1 MAGGVRVAD
10 ATQNDASR
18 IEQLDEMTIGRIAAG
33 EVVERPAQVVK
44 ELLENSVDSEASRI
58 EVIIQA
64 GGFERIE
71 VIDDGSGIVADDLV
85 LAVRRHATSKLRT
98 AEDLSAIG
106 TLGFRGE
113 ALASIGSVS
122 RLTIASRTARGEG
135 ASITVD
141 AGIVGEVEPIGTS
154 LGTRITVNG
163 LFQNVPARLAFQRRP
178 STETAAT
185 VDVVSAHALAHP
197 EVSFHLE
204 VDGRRMISTPA
215 VEDVSSRLFDILG
228 AATNRLVSL
237 VVPVSDEAAPGS
249 ERWSGWISPPDISR
263 GRPDDVHIFVNGRA
277 VAATPFLKSIRRGYH
292 SRLMVGRHPVCVLFL
307 TLPAKEVD
315 VNIHPTKRE
324 VRLKHSWR
332 VLERLERALQE
343 TLLNIPTGAL
353 STSDFPLGRVELD
366 ARNIGKGSE
375 DSEAGGVGIIAEVS
389 EDSEAGEVRKIG
401 TVSKAFESAEI
412 HGVQKRVDGLQEVN
426 PELDSEPPSWVS
438 AASTATSEQQKPT
451 IQSRF
456 IQPQD
461 NNSSLDGVPDL
472 SRPMSKSEAPQF
484 TLPGL
489 SETPQSAALSSE
501 ERHLH
506 RHSYGAASVSPLDEP
521 NSDIITEVPKMEP
534 LAQLSDSYILAQ
546 GEDCLYI
553 IDQHALHERIRYE
566 RLKGAMTSWKKQEL
580 IDPIRLELSPQQAA
594 VVGSEEGRLGE
605 LGFSIEIVDEY
616 DSHQL
621 MSVPELLIGDDRLHG
636 FLTDLIAEL
645 ANSSQESTLDS
656 VEQLQDE
663 IAFMRSCR
671 GAVKA
676 NQRLSLAEMRRLIED
691 MQTIRNPW
699 ACVHGRPTVLEL
711 DGKRLD
717 DHFGRLG

>member
-1 MAGGVRVAD
+1 MAGGVRVAN
-10 ATQNDASR
+10 ATQNDALR

-44 ELLENSVDSEASRI
+44 ELLENSVDSGAGRI
-58 EVIIQA
+58 EVSIRG

-71 VIDDGSGIVADDLV
+71 VIDDGSGIVAEDLV

-98 AEDLSAIG
+98 AEDLAAIG

-122 RLTIASRTARGEG
+122 RLKIVSRTDLSDG

-141 AGIVGEVEPIGTS
+141 GGVVGEVEPTGIA
-154 LGTRITVNG
+154 LGTRITVDG
-163 LFQNVPARLAFQRRP
+163 LFENVPARLAFQRRP

-197 EVSFHLE
+197 EVSFHLD
-204 VDGRRMISTPA
+204 VDGRKVIATPA
-215 VEDVSSRLFDILG
+215 VEDISSRLFDILG
-228 AATNRLVSL
+228 AASNRLVRLS
-237 VVPVSDEAAPGS
+237 VPDSDEAAPGS
-249 ERWSGWISPPDISR
+249 ERWNGWISPPDISR
-263 GRPDDVHIFVNGRA
+263 GRPDDIHLFVNGRA
-277 VAATPFLKSIRRGYH
+277 VAATPFLKSIKRGYH
-292 SRLMVGRHPVCVLFL
+292 SRLMIGRHPVCVLFL
-307 TLPAKEVD
+307 TLPAEEVD

-343 TLLNIPTGAL
+343 TLLNIPTGAP
-353 STSDFPLGRVELD
+353 STSDFPVGRVELD
-366 ARNIGKGSE
+366 SGDKRAGSE
-375 DSEAGGVGIIAEVS
+375 DSER
-389 EDSEAGEVRKIG
+389 DEARKIG
-401 TVSKAFESAEI
+401 EVAVSDESPKSGKGSRDESAAA
-412 HGVQKRVDGLQEVN
+412 VN
-426 PELDSEPPSWVS
+426 SDRELDPPSWVS
-438 AASTATSEQQKPT
+438 AASSATSEPQKPT

-456 IQPQD
+456 IQPAE
-461 NNSSLDGVPDL
+461 NIPSLEVPPGL
-472 SRPMSKSEAPQF
+472 SRPMSKSEAPQL

-489 SETPQSAALSSE
+489 AEMPQSAALSSE
-501 ERHLH
+501 ERRLH
-506 RHSYGAASVSPLDEP
+506 RHSDGAASVSPLDEP
-521 NSDIITEVPKMEP
+521 SSDVITEVPKMEP

-546 GEDCLYI
+546 GADCLYI

-566 RLKGAMTSWKKQEL
+566 RLRVAMTSWKKQEL
-580 IDPIRLELSPQQAA
+580 IDPVQLELSPQQAA

-605 LGFSIEIVDEY
+605 LGFSIEISEENE
-616 DSHQL
+616 SHRL
-621 MSVPELLIGDDRLHG
+621 TSVPELLIGDNRLHG

-645 ANSSQESTLDS
+645 ANASMESALDT
-656 VEQLQDE
+656 VDKLQDE

-676 NQRLSLAEMRRLIED
+676 NQRLSLAEMRRLLDD